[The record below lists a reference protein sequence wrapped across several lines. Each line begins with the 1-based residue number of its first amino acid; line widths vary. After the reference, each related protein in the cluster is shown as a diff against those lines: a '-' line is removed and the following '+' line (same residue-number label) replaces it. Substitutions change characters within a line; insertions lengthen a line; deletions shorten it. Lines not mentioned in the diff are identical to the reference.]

1 MKTTINNYME
11 KFRKIL
17 LFYILGTALT
27 FWIMALIR
35 LNTILFYD
43 YFGYS
48 HWRDII
54 KTAII
59 GGVPIGV
66 AIWAFFT
73 YKFPTS
79 LLNFKFIVTLL
90 KPYFYSYL
98 IGILIALV
106 LIAITQL
113 YKYFFGADYY
123 YATTYNIFGFS
134 VLLGILTAIVFYT
147 IKSIKR

>member
-1 MKTTINNYME
+1 ME
-11 KFRKIL
+11 KFKKVF
-17 LFYILGTALT
+17 LFYILGTTLT
-27 FWIMALIR
+27 FWILALIR

-59 GGVPIGV
+59 GGAPIGV

-79 LLNFKFIVTLL
+79 LLNFKFIVTLF
-90 KPYFYSYL
+90 KPYFYDYL

-106 LIAITQL
+106 LIAVTQL

-123 YATTYNIFGFS
+123 YATTYIIFGFS
-134 VLLGILTAIVFYT
+134 LLLGIPLTIGCFI
-147 IKSIKR
+147 IKKL

>member
-1 MKTTINNYME
+1 ME

-27 FWIMALIR
+27 FWILALIR
-35 LNTILFYD
+35 LNTILFYE

-48 HWRDII
+48 HWRDIFKI
-54 KTAII
+54 AII
-59 GGVPIGV
+59 SGVPIGV

-73 YKFPTS
+73 YKFPTT

-90 KPYFYSYL
+90 KPYFYDYL

-113 YKYFFGADYY
+113 YKYFFGTDYY
-123 YATTYNIFGFS
+123 YATTYNILGFS
-134 VLLGILTAIVFYT
+134 VLLGIPSAIGFVT
-147 IKSIKR
+147 IKKLIYKL

>member
-1 MKTTINNYME
+1 ME
-11 KFRKIL
+11 KFKKVF

-27 FWIMALIR
+27 FWILALIR

-43 YFGYS
+43 YFGYL

-54 KTAII
+54 KIAISS
-59 GGVPIGV
+59 GAPIGV
-66 AIWAFFT
+66 VIWAFLT
-73 YKFPTS
+73 YTFPTGS
-79 LLNFKFIVTLL
+79 LDFKFIVTLF

-98 IGILIALV
+98 IGILIALII
-106 LIAITQL
+106 IAATQL
-113 YKYFFGADYY
+113 YKYFFGAYYY

-134 VLLGILTAIVFYT
+134 VLLGILTAIVFHT

>member
-1 MKTTINNYME
+1 METTTNSYME
-11 KFRKIL
+11 NYRKLL

-27 FWIMALIR
+27 FWILALIR
-35 LNTILFYD
+35 LNTILFYE

-48 HWRDII
+48 HWRDIFKI
-54 KTAII
+54 AII
-59 GGVPIGV
+59 SGVPFGV
-66 AIWAFFT
+66 VIWAFFT

-79 LLNFKFIVTLL
+79 SLNFKFIVTLF
-90 KPYFYSYL
+90 KPYCYDYL

-106 LIAITQL
+106 LIAATQL

-123 YATTYNIFGFS
+123 YATNYTIFGFS
-134 VLLGILTAIVFYT
+134 VLLGILTAIGFHT

>member
-1 MKTTINNYME
+1 ME
-11 KFRKIL
+11 KFKKVF
-17 LFYILGTALT
+17 LFYILGTVLT
-27 FWIMALIR
+27 FWILALIR

-59 GGVPIGV
+59 GGAPIGV
-66 AIWAFFT
+66 AIWFFFT

-79 LLNFKFIVTLL
+79 LLNFKFIVTLF
-90 KPYFYSYL
+90 KPYFYDYF

-123 YATTYNIFGFS
+123 YATNYNIFGFT

>member
-1 MKTTINNYME
+1 ME
-11 KFRKIL
+11 KFKKVF
-17 LFYILGTALT
+17 LFYILGTTLT
-27 FWIMALIR
+27 FWILALIR

-48 HWRDII
+48 HWRDIF
-54 KTAII
+54 KTSLISGAPI
-59 GGVPIGV
+59 GG
-66 AIWAFFT
+66 AIWTFLD

-79 LLNFKFIVTLL
+79 LLNFKFIVKLF

-106 LIAITQL
+106 IIAATQL

-123 YATTYNIFGFS
+123 YATNYNIFGFS
-134 VLLGILTAIVFYT
+134 VLLGILTAIGFHT

>member
-1 MKTTINNYME
+1 ME
-11 KFRKIL
+11 KFKKVF
-17 LFYILGTALT
+17 LFYILGTVLT
-27 FWIMALIR
+27 FWILALIR

-59 GGVPIGV
+59 GGAPIGV
-66 AIWAFFT
+66 AILAFLT
-73 YKFPTS
+73 YTFPTGS
-79 LLNFKFIVTLL
+79 LDFKFIVTLF

-106 LIAITQL
+106 LIVGTQL
-113 YKYFFGADYY
+113 YKYFFGADYF
-123 YATTYNIFGFS
+123 YATNYNIFGFS
-134 VLLGILTAIVFYT
+134 VLLGILTAIGFHT
-147 IKSIKR
+147 IKSIK

>member
-1 MKTTINNYME
+1 ME
-11 KFRKIL
+11 KFKKIF
-17 LFYILGTALT
+17 LFYILGTVLT
-27 FWIMALIR
+27 FWILALIR

-66 AIWAFFT
+66 AIWFFLT

>member
-1 MKTTINNYME
+1 ME
-11 KFRKIL
+11 KFKKIL

-48 HWRDII
+48 HWRDIFKI
-54 KTAII
+54 AII
-59 GGVPIGV
+59 SGVPIGV

-73 YKFPTS
+73 YKFPTTS
-79 LLNFKFIVTLL
+79 LNFKFIVTFL

-123 YATTYNIFGFS
+123 YATNYNIFGFS

>member
-1 MKTTINNYME
+1 ME
-11 KFRKIL
+11 KFKKIL
-17 LFYILGTALT
+17 LFYILGTVLT
-27 FWIMALIR
+27 FWILALIR

-48 HWRDII
+48 HWRDIF
-54 KTAII
+54 KTALLS
-59 GGVPIGV
+59 GAPIGV
-66 AIWAFFT
+66 VILAFFT

-79 LLNFKFIVTLL
+79 SLNFKFIVTLF

-106 LIAITQL
+106 LIAATQL
-113 YKYFFGADYY
+113 YKCFFGADYY
-123 YATTYNIFGFS
+123 YATNYNIFGFS